1 MYIVYVIGHS
11 TETMIFEEQQEAYEY
26 ATGVAK
32 ELGTEANVYRAKLV
46 AQATLPTEPILVK
59 IKNPRTPKTEVFN
72 TAAKK
77 VVEKMVKAKKVTKPL
92 VDPIFSDLAA
102 DTTIPEDDVSPDENV
117 PLGARCALDNNMA
130 VGQRKGPTG
139 EYVYL
144 CVDCMGQLA

>member
-1 MYIVYVIGHS
+1 MMYIVYVIGHS
-11 TETMIFEEQQEAYEY
+11 TETMLFEDQKEAYEY

-46 AQATLPTEPILVK
+46 ARAELPTEPILIK
-59 IKNPRTPKTEVFN
+59 IKQQRVVKQEKLDEFIP
-72 TAAKK
+72 K
-77 VVEKMVKAKKVTKPL
+77 VVEKMSKAKKVTKPP

-102 DTTIPEDDVSPDENV
+102 DTAIPEDDALDDNV